1 MPIRILKKNEDTNR
15 EKGLKK
21 SKMLSG
27 GQAKLDKNK
36 NNKIDAQDFKILRAE
51 KAKGRGQGLQDEKM
65 KPGKVMKAKR
75 GKAVQG
81 TTAKSSM
88 GKTFQGY
95 QKVFKTGVSAGDKA
109 KATSTIIGVKPKLP
123 EASKK
128 SKIARRALRAAQ
140 ATRLGKMILP
150 VAAAGVA
157 AQQYLKSKMKKKED
171 KNKKMG
177 GGMMNRPMGYKKGS
191 PENPMKE
198 ERFQQTRQ
206 AAIAKVIG
214 KENVGDP
221 RKVERPSKKNKVAP
235 VKKTYMGGGMMKVP
249 GYSSGTGKTV
259 TIKDGRIALTDPNT
273 SKERPKERRVAQQP
287 KRSVGRKAGIGA
299 LGGSGNKSETINL
312 MKNKIYKYK
321 AKKDSG
327 FTDKQVSMQ
336 KDIKEK
342 FYKRKSGEKRL
353 GKIFDASPTVLSK
366 AGITGSGKS
375 IGMPGHSIMTT
386 SSKGKTKLN
395 YARPYG
401 GTIETG
407 FKGYDERTPGMG
419 LKTGKSIKVKCKLGR
434 NKPTKMY

>member
-1 MPIRILKKNEDTNR
+1 MPIRILKKDEDTNR

-321 AKKDSG
+321 AKKDSINK
-327 FTDKQVSMQ
+327 FRCK
-336 KDIKEK
+336 KILKKNFIKEK
-342 FYKRKSGEKRL
+342 VEK
-353 GKIFDASPTVLSK
+353 KD
-366 AGITGSGKS
+366 
-375 IGMPGHSIMTT
+375 
-386 SSKGKTKLN
+386 
-395 YARPYG
+395 
-401 GTIETG
+401 
-407 FKGYDERTPGMG
+407 
-419 LKTGKSIKVKCKLGR
+419 
-434 NKPTKMY
+434 